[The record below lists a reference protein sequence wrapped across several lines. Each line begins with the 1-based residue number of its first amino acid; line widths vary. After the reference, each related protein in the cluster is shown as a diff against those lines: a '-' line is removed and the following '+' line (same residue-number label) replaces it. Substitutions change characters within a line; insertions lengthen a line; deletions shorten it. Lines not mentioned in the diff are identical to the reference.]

1 MANQHP
7 EKQTQE
13 ERPQQLPIQLKFLL
27 GVIALALALLVL
39 KFAGVI

>member
-13 ERPQQLPIQLKFLL
+13 EKPEQLPIQLKFLL
-27 GVIALALALLVL
+27 GVIGLAVVLLLL
-39 KFAGVI
+39 KLVGVI